1 MATVTISTKIA
12 GGHRNNLWYEVQ
24 MCILTHPIH
33 PTAQLPGFHE
43 EQLGDSATTPNEIP
57 RYRRSTPLIDAG
69 RHLPPLPPR
78 CFSGWSSDHRLAVPQ
93 TLAAFGVHA
102 GTGIYEY
109 VREQHPY
116 KELIAA

>member
-24 MCILTHPIH
+24 MCILIHPIH

-57 RYRRSTPLIDAG
+57 RYRRSTPLIDTQAATC
-69 RHLPPLPPR
+69 RHCHQGVLVDGQVITGLRCRKLWLPSVCMPVQG
-78 CFSGWSSDHRLAVPQ
+78 FMSMYESSTPIRS
-93 TLAAFGVHA
+93 
-102 GTGIYEY
+102 
-109 VREQHPY
+109 
-116 KELIAA
+116 